1 MSITP
6 IGTTN
11 HQNKLHTFGIKPH
24 DRSGHVYCLGKTG
37 VGKSTLL
44 LNMAIA
50 DIQNGSGLCIL
61 DPHSEIIETILNF
74 IPPYRI
80 QDVVYVNPLD
90 KDSLIA
96 YNPIDKVKDE
106 NRYQVAANIVS
117 VFKKLWS
124 DSWGPRMEHIL
135 RNAIHSLTYCPH
147 ATLLDIAPILSDYT
161 FRNYVLQFVT
171 NETLQNFWLKE
182 FNPLSPQQKNEHIAP
197 ILNKVGILSTHPIIK
212 GIIGSPVS
220 SFDISEVMNSKKIL
234 LCNLSKGILGEAG
247 TQFLGSLLVTQFQTA
262 SLERSKI
269 PAHLRTPYYL
279 YIDEAHSF
287 VTHSFSD
294 ILSESRKYGLSLFI
308 THQFIHQLHEDIY
321 KAIIGNVGT
330 LICFRIGT
338 EDAQIIESEFYPV
351 FSKEDLT
358 MLPRY
363 AVYLKLLI
371 DGSVSEPFS
380 ATTLPLNHTQF
391 GLHRE
396 ISEYSKKRYGISKV
410 QKESFTV
417 KHEPG
422 PPTLF

>member
-11 HQNKLHTFGIKPH
+11 HQSKQYTFGIKPH

-44 LNMAIA
+44 LNMAIS
-50 DIQNGSGLCIL
+50 DILNGSGLCIL
-61 DPHSEIIETILNF
+61 DPHGELIESILSF
-74 IPPYRI
+74 IPPNRI
-80 QDVVYVNPLD
+80 QDVVYINPLD
-90 KDSLIA
+90 KERLIA
-96 YNPIDKVKDE
+96 YNPIYKVKEE

-135 RNAIHSLTYCPH
+135 RNAIHSLTYCPF
-147 ATLLDIAPILSDYT
+147 ATLLDIAPLLSDYT

-171 NETLQNFWLKE
+171 NESLQSFWVKE

-212 GIIGSPVS
+212 AILGNVVS
-220 SFDISEVMNSKKIL
+220 SFDISEIMNSKKIL
-234 LCNLSKGILGEAG
+234 LCNLSKGVLGEAG
-247 TQFLGSLLVTQFQTA
+247 TQFLGSLLVTQFQIA
-262 SLERSKI
+262 SLERTRI
-269 PAHLRTPYYL
+269 PSHLRNPYYL

-287 VTHSFSD
+287 VTLSFSD

-338 EDAQIIESEFYPV
+338 EDAETIESEFQSV
-351 FSKEDLT
+351 FTKEDLT
-358 MLPRY
+358 RLPQY
-363 AVYLKLLI
+363 SIYLKLLI
-371 DGSVSEPFS
+371 NGSISEPFS
-380 ATTLPLNHTQF
+380 ATTLPLNHKRH
-391 GLHRE
+391 GIEKE
-396 ISEYSKKRYGISKV
+396 IQEYSRKKYGISQV
-410 QKESFTV
+410 KEDSYV
-417 KHEPG
+417 VRQEH
-422 PPTLF
+422 PPFTLF